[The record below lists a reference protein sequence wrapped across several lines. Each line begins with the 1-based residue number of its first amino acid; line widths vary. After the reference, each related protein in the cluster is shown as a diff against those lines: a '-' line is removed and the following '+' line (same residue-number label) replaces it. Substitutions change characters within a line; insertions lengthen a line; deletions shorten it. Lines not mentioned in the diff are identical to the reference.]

1 MGTTFIE
8 NVGNKKGSFLKK
20 QETQFQKQVS
30 FLIEHS
36 DVQWIWSFVSGNCQ
50 LCIDA

>member
-30 FLIEHS
+30 FWLSIQMCSEYGHLS
-36 DVQWIWSFVSGNCQ
+36 VEIASC
-50 LCIDA
+50 A